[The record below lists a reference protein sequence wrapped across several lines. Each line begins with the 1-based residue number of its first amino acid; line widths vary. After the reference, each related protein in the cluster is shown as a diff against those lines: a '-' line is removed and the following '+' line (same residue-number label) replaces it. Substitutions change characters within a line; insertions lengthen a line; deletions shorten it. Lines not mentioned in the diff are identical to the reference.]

1 MDEQVTKLL
10 QLMRHGDDEAVERL
24 IPIVHRE
31 LRRIAGSLMKRERGG
46 HTLQPTAVVN
56 EAWLRLME
64 GAPVSFDNR
73 AHFFAIAA
81 RTMRRLLV
89 DHARR
94 RVAEKR
100 GGEGQDQVELEDAF
114 ALTAQQSTD
123 VLALHSA
130 LDQLAQLDDRQARI
144 VEMHYFAGNSVE
156 EIGHVLDVST
166 RTVKRELQTARLFLR
181 KRLKSI
187 EPPLS

>member
-1 MDEQVTKLL
+1 MDEQVTQLL
-10 QLMRHGDDEAVERL
+10 QLMRHGDDGAVDRL
-24 IPIVHRE
+24 IPVVHRE
-31 LRRIAGSLMKRERGG
+31 LRKIAASLMRRERGG

-81 RTMRRLLV
+81 RTMRQLLV

-100 GGEGQDQVELEDAF
+100 GGPGQDQVELEDAF
-114 ALTAQQSTD
+114 ALTAQQSTE
-123 VLALHSA
+123 VLALHDA
-130 LDQLAQLDDRQARI
+130 LEQLAQLDDRQARI

-156 EIGHVLDVST
+156 EIAHVLDVSP

-181 KRLKSI
+181 KRLKSLD
-187 EPPLS
+187 PPLS